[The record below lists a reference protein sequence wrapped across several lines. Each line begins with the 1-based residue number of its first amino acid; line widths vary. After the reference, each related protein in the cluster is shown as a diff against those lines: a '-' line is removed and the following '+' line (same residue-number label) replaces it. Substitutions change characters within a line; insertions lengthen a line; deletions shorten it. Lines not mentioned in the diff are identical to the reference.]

1 VSAMVAA
8 VRKRAAGKRCGW
20 RPMRPCGSDCDR
32 SWRGLLPGAE
42 KQKCRGLDEGE
53 RAAARTSRSAVGARS
68 DVVAVC
74 AGHRV
79 GSVAGLLVVGC
90 VLCEVWREGRSAESS
105 IQPNLSSSNTCSHFF
120 LGLSNRK

>member
-42 KQKCRGLDEGE
+42 KQKCLDEEGE
-53 RAAARTSRSAVGARS
+53 RAAARTASASRSAVGARS
-68 DVVAVC
+68 NVVAVC

-79 GSVAGLLVVGC
+79 GSVAGLLVVVC
-90 VLCEVWREGRSAESS
+90 VLCEFQREGRLA
-105 IQPNLSSSNTCSHFF
+105 
-120 LGLSNRK
+120 